1 MASLVNVLFRVSL
14 GRPLYNIPIVHEVS
28 ACIKILML
36 VLIRRRHVV
45 VFSLIM
51 ENSVGYMAICFISA
65 LPTTCLFHVY
75 ILHCVGT
82 VYTCFNTLIR
92 IQPWLSVCRS

>member
-28 ACIKILML
+28 ACIKILMP
-36 VLIRRRHVV
+36 VLIRSRHVA

-51 ENSVGYMAICFISA
+51 EKSVGYMAICFISA
-65 LPTTCLFHVY
+65 LPTTCLFDV
-75 ILHCVGT
+75 
-82 VYTCFNTLIR
+82 
-92 IQPWLSVCRS
+92 